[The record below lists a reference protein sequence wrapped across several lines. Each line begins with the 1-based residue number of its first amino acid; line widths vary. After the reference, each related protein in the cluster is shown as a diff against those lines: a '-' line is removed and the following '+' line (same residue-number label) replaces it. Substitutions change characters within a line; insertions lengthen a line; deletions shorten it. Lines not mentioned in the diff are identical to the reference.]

1 MLSPG
6 TEPLQS
12 GGSASVRKAIQNL
25 ACPGKG
31 MFYGCMG
38 NPLTQ
43 LQSKDSV
50 LKSVN
55 SPWLALSSLE
65 ESQLKYHS
73 RMMTTENT
81 YKETHM

>member
-1 MLSPG
+1 
-6 TEPLQS
+6 
-12 GGSASVRKAIQNL
+12 
-25 ACPGKG
+25 

-65 ESQLKYHS
+65 ESHLKYHS
-73 RMMTTENT
+73 SMMTSENI
-81 YKETHM
+81 YKETNVVITNVAMLYVVQCFRLKSSHHATN